1 MSAADGNW
9 KITINTPMG
18 AQEVTAEIK
27 TSGDTFSGKTSGRMG
42 DSEVSGKVDGDTLT
56 WSANITQPMPMTLE
70 FSATVSGD
78 SMSGNVK
85 LGAFGNAPLS
95 GVRV

>member
-18 AQEVTAEIK
+18 AQEVTADIK
-27 TSGDTFSGKTSGRMG
+27 TNGDTFTGKTTGRMG
-42 DSEVSGKVDGDTLT
+42 EQEVSGKVDGDTLT

-70 FSATVSGD
+70 FTATVSGD

-95 GVRV
+95 GVRA

>member
-18 AQEVTAEIK
+18 AQEVNASIT
-27 TSGDTFSGKTSGRMG
+27 TSGDTFTGQTAGRMG
-42 DSEVSGKVDGDTLT
+42 DAAISGKVDGDTLSWT
-56 WSANITQPMPMTLE
+56 TDITQPMPMTLD

-78 SMSGNVK
+78 AMTGNVK

>member
-1 MSAADGNW
+1 MSADGNW

-18 AQEVTAEIK
+18 AQVVDAEIK
-27 TSGDTFSGKTSGRMG
+27 TSGDTFTGTTKGQMG
-42 DSEVSGKVDGDTLT
+42 TQEVSGKVDGDTLT

-70 FSATVSGD
+70 FTATVSGD
-78 SMSGNVK
+78 AMSGNVK